1 MITIKI
7 EIPKFHAAFNRSAVT
22 MFLRQILEKTKEN
35 IVKDASAAKSG
46 KVYKIGGGRTYRAS
60 SPSELPANKF
70 GALAKSYQ
78 IKSSGMEA
86 ELGSSLRYARYLR
99 DGTSKMSSR
108 FLRDNLE
115 KAMGTDHHMTRPFG
129 EWRKG

>member
-7 EIPKFHAAFNRSAVT
+7 EIPKFHVAFDHTAVKI
-22 MFLRQILEKTKEN
+22 FLRQILDKTKEN
-35 IVKDASAAKSG
+35 IIREASAAKTG
-46 KVYKIGGGRTYRAS
+46 KVYKIGGGTYRAS
-60 SPSELPANKF
+60 SPSELPANKL

-78 IKSSGMEA
+78 IKASGMEA
-86 ELGSSLRYARYLR
+86 SLGSSVKYAGYLR

-108 FLRDNLE
+108 FLRGNLE
-115 KAMGTDHHMTRPFG
+115 KAMGTNHHMTKPFA